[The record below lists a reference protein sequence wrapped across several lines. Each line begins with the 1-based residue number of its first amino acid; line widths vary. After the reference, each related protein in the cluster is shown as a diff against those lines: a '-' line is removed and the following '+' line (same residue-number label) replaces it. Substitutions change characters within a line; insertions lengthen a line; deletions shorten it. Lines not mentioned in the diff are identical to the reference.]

1 MHLGHRILSSVV
13 SLVTGRL
20 GSSASWALSQGR
32 YREDVFEALLFDFDG
47 TLWDSETVIF
57 EAYRR
62 LYDDHGHSLRLEE
75 WSSSIGTLDGYDPMA
90 DLEARLGRELD
101 RATIDPWERVDDLMV
116 GIDLRPG
123 VREWLT
129 AAAELGLRLGIV
141 SSNDGSWIR
150 HHTERLGIRAL
161 FSVIVAAD
169 GDLTRAKPDPVL
181 YREAVLELGIRPAT
195 AAAIE
200 DSPHGVAAAK
210 AAGLACIAVPND
222 VTRGLDLRA
231 ADMTID
237 SFTAMTL
244 PEVLHALGDGRA
256 AHPHG

>member
-1 MHLGHRILSSVV
+1 
-13 SLVTGRL
+13 
-20 GSSASWALSQGR
+20 
-32 YREDVFEALLFDFDG
+32 VFEALLFDFDG

-75 WSSSIGTLDGYDPMA
+75 WSSSVGTLDGYDPIA

-101 RATIDPWERVDDLMV
+101 RATIDPWQRVDDLMV
-116 GIDLRPG
+116 GVDLRPG

-150 HHTERLGIRAL
+150 RQTERLGIGRL
-161 FSVIVAAD
+161 FSVVVAAD
-169 GDLTRAKPDPVL
+169 GDLGRAKPDPVL
-181 YREAVLELGIRPAT
+181 YREAVAALAVRPA
-195 AAAIE
+195 AAVAIE
-200 DSPHGVAAAK
+200 DSPHGIASAK
-210 AAGLACIAVPND
+210 AAGLVCVAVPNE

-237 SFTAMTL
+237 AFTSMSL
-244 PEVLHALGDGRA
+244 PDVLHALADGQA
-256 AHPHG
+256 ADRRG